1 MSLVGAVNELEL
13 KQVDLN
19 LIDRTLSNRYMK
31 SQKKTILLS
40 YLLLIVWFIVT
51 CVTVFHVDTTNL
63 YYSNYSYEVKIL
75 GYTMIV
81 LMILGDIGTVYWFE
95 KMNREIGK
103 ILKKYVSITDT
114 GIATLKTQYYSIAL
128 NFKVDDIKR
137 IKPIAF
143 KTTWSL
149 YMYMCIAF
157 NILVLTTLIILLSL

>member
-1 MSLVGAVNELEL
+1 
-13 KQVDLN
+13 
-19 LIDRTLSNRYMK
+19 
-31 SQKKTILLS
+31 
-40 YLLLIVWFIVT
+40 
-51 CVTVFHVDTTNL
+51 
-63 YYSNYSYEVKIL
+63 
-75 GYTMIV
+75 MIV

-95 KMNREIGK
+95 KMNQEIGK

-114 GIATLKTQYYSIAL
+114 GIATLKTQYYSITL

-149 YMYMCIAF
+149 YMYMGIAL